1 MNEESLNTIRKYIEF
16 GAKESPQSNF
26 ITCPYTNNTI
36 SNIELKN
43 NLDKIN
49 FYLVNKKKQ
58 KKNSKI
64 CTLIE
69 NSLSSIQLMLGIMYS
84 GMIQVPLNL
93 VAGEEQLAYVVD
105 HSESKIIF
113 ASSSNFKL
121 AKRIV
126 NKISSTP
133 FSFS

>member
-1 MNEESLNTIRKYIEF
+1 MNEESLKTIRKYIEF

-58 KKNSKI
+58 KKKFKN
-64 CTLIE
+64 L
-69 NSLSSIQLMLGIMYS
+69 YS
-84 GMIQVPLNL
+84 
-93 VAGEEQLAYVVD
+93 Y
-105 HSESKIIF
+105 
-113 ASSSNFKL
+113 
-121 AKRIV
+121 
-126 NKISSTP
+126 
-133 FSFS
+133 

>member
-1 MNEESLNTIRKYIEF
+1 MNEVFLNTIRKYIEF
-16 GAKESPQSNF
+16 NAKENPQSDF
-26 ITCPYTNNTI
+26 VSCPHSNNKI
-36 SNIELKN
+36 SNKQLKI

-58 KKNSKI
+58 KKNSII

-93 VAGEEQLAYVVD
+93 IAGEEQLSYIVD

-113 ASSSNFKL
+113 ASSSNLDL
-121 AKRIV
+121 AKKIV
-126 NKISSTP
+126 NKISNDIEII
-133 FSFS
+133 